1 MRVRRTRRRADPFRL
16 SLALLIVVSVSKF
29 GAYFGILRLIRPA
42 LILFAFCVGYALLHP
57 KKILLANLKGSV
69 TVRLLVAIGVVAV
82 CSAAFG
88 ISLGHAAT
96 VIINNFFKTLAI
108 TFLIIVTLRDIGD
121 LRRLT
126 WAFAF
131 GGILLAF
138 LSIFVVGISKVSGA
152 ATYDANDVG
161 VFMVMTLPFTLLFVQ
176 SAATKRERLV
186 AIIGIG
192 LLAATIVKT
201 QSRGAF
207 IGALVVC
214 AALLLMPGVTV
225 GRRLVFIGAAT
236 LTMVVAAP
244 AGYWMSMQHILADPK
259 ADYNWDAINGRRNL
273 ARRGMGYM
281 KMYPVFGIGID
292 NFPKAEGTISEKAL
306 NLVPGHGIRWT
317 SPHNSFVQAGAE
329 TGVVGFLVWV
339 SLLIANMI
347 IPLRIA
353 RRMPRAWRNG
363 TPDQRFL
370 SFAALYLP
378 IAQVGFAV
386 TAFFVSFAWME
397 PLYFLSALVAGLA
410 LIAAREL
417 RPITAAIG
425 GEGWRSRR
433 SGASPEFA
441 SQPPAGLN
449 PIA

>member
-207 IGALVVC
+207 IGALV
-214 AALLLMPGVTV
+214 
-225 GRRLVFIGAAT
+225 
-236 LTMVVAAP
+236 
-244 AGYWMSMQHILADPK
+244 
-259 ADYNWDAINGRRNL
+259 
-273 ARRGMGYM
+273 
-281 KMYPVFGIGID
+281 
-292 NFPKAEGTISEKAL
+292 
-306 NLVPGHGIRWT
+306 
-317 SPHNSFVQAGAE
+317 
-329 TGVVGFLVWV
+329 
-339 SLLIANMI
+339 
-347 IPLRIA
+347 
-353 RRMPRAWRNG
+353 
-363 TPDQRFL
+363 
-370 SFAALYLP
+370 
-378 IAQVGFAV
+378 
-386 TAFFVSFAWME
+386 
-397 PLYFLSALVAGLA
+397 
-410 LIAAREL
+410 
-417 RPITAAIG
+417 
-425 GEGWRSRR
+425 
-433 SGASPEFA
+433 
-441 SQPPAGLN
+441 
-449 PIA
+449 